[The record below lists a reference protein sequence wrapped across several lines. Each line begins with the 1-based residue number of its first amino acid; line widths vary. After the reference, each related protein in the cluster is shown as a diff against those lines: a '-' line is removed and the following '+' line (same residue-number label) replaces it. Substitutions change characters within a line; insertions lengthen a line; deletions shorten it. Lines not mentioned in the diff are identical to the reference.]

1 MPISVVH
8 DLIVDIHALDR
19 ELQKFE
25 EKYSI
30 FSEDFYTLYESGR
43 LRDEEVEEADEYGR
57 WAALY
62 TMRQR
67 RKQRYEKDKSRL
79 LAFDPDAERV
89 ALTPP
94 VRIEIA

>member
-1 MPISVVH
+1 MPISPLY

-30 FSEDFYTLYESGR
+30 FSEDFYALYESGR
-43 LRDEEVEEADEYGR
+43 LRDEDVEEADEYGR

-67 RKQRYEKDKSRL
+67 RKQRYENDKNQL
-79 LAFDPDAERV
+79 LSFDFNVERV
-89 ALTPP
+89 VLTPRLR
-94 VRIEIA
+94 VEVA